1 MQQDFIRT
9 AKAKGVGVISLYCRH
24 VGRNAAIPIITSV
37 AGSLGLIIGGSVII
51 ETIFEIH
58 GFGKFFYDAIL
69 NRDYNVMMF
78 SSLMGSFLALVGYLV
93 ADLAYMILDPRVQLG
108 ATR

>member
-1 MQQDFIRT
+1 
-9 AKAKGVGVISLYCRH
+9 
-24 VGRNAAIPIITSV
+24 
-37 AGSLGLIIGGSVII
+37 
-51 ETIFEIH
+51 
-58 GFGKFFYDAIL
+58 
-69 NRDYNVMMF
+69 MMF